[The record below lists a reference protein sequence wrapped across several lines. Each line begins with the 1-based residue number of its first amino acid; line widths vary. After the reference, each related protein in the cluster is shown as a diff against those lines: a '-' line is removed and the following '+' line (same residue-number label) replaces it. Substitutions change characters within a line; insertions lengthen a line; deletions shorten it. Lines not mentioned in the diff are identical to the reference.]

1 MAIYYNAYIGKKTA
15 DGFYDIIGPFVYD
28 KEGELILRAAW
39 WRSQSFIHW
48 DAYDWD
54 ARNIPVEKM
63 RDVTYDMCVETN
75 FDKTKKF
82 SYGYWIP
89 AKSIYM
95 NGSCEPIRGYLPVED
110 ASALIESNYNQE
122 YISWG
127 MENKPLAAEFV
138 AGMTDAERSK
148 YSFVS
153 YIDYES
159 PKYHMWELGRILDG
173 YEEYTLIKEDEG
185 EELGIIFQ
193 IG

>member
-28 KEGELILRAAW
+28 KEGKLNLHTAW

-48 DAYDWD
+48 DACDWD
-54 ARNIPVEKM
+54 ARHIPVEKM
-63 RDVTYDMCVETN
+63 RGITYDMCVEN
-75 FDKTKKF
+75 FNI

-89 AKSIYM
+89 AKNIYA

-110 ASALIESNYNQE
+110 ARVLIESNYDQE

-127 MENKPLAAEFV
+127 IENKPLAAEFV
-138 AGMTDAERSK
+138 AGMTDTERDK
-148 YSFVS
+148 YTFVS

-159 PKYHMWELGRILDG
+159 PKYHMWELSRILSG
-173 YEEYTLIKEDEG
+173 YEEYDLIKEDEG

>member
-28 KEGELILRAAW
+28 KEGELNLQAAW
-39 WRSQSFIHW
+39 WRSQSFIRWGVYNW
-48 DAYDWD
+48 DAQ
-54 ARNIPVEKM
+54 NIPVEKM
-63 RDVTYDMCVETN
+63 RDVTYDMCVEMN
-75 FDKTKKF
+75 FDETKKF

-89 AKSIYM
+89 AKNIYA

-110 ASALIESNYNQE
+110 ARVLIESDYDQE

-138 AGMTDAERSK
+138 TGMTDAERDK
-148 YSFVS
+148 YTFVS

-159 PKYHMWELGRILDG
+159 PQYHMWELSRILNG
-173 YEEYTLIKEDEG
+173 YEECDLIKEDEG

-193 IG
+193 IC